1 MLNKLINNRQEVAL
15 YYTDRVSTKTM
26 YGFITEVDTQL
37 GLVKIICNRRE
48 SIFPLTSIVRIE
60 PVAEKHCCVER

>member
-1 MLNKLINNRQEVAL
+1 MLNKLIKDRQEVAL

-26 YGFITEVDTQL
+26 YGFIAEVDNKM
-37 GLVKIICNRRE
+37 GLVKIICNQRE

-60 PVAEKHCCVER
+60 PVAERHCCVER